1 MAVLQQVWCGRITDA
16 AVRTETRGNRRGTDV
31 ASAPDMA
38 HLMRAITT
46 PFFAVID
53 FALDAPGP
61 ATGLAI
67 GGAAMLA
74 MMLHFVR

>member
-1 MAVLQQVWCGRITDA
+1 MSQFFAVL
-16 AVRTETRGNRRGTDV
+16 
-31 ASAPDMA
+31 
-38 HLMRAITT
+38 TT
-46 PFFAVID
+46 PFFAVVD

-74 MMLHFVR
+74 MMMHFVR